1 MAIMMNGTIEL
12 ERLEI
17 DCIVG
22 ILPFE
27 RKTPQ
32 KVFLD
37 ISMDLDFSAAA
48 ASENVSDTVDYTAIA
63 QELTQLVKER
73 RYQLIETMAVEC
85 ADLVLERHHAVPRV
99 AIAVHKPAAVPQARD
114 TVVRFERRR

>member
-1 MAIMMNGTIEL
+1 MAIMTNGTIEL

-32 KVFLD
+32 KIFLD
-37 ISMDLDFSAAA
+37 VSMDLDFLVP
-48 ASENVSDTVDYTAIA
+48 ASSEDVSDTVDYTAVA

-85 ADLVLERHHAVPRV
+85 ADLVLERHTGVSRA

>member
-1 MAIMMNGTIEL
+1 MIGTIEL

-27 RKTPQ
+27 RTTEQ

-37 ISMDLDFSAAA
+37 VSMDLDFAPAA
-48 ASENVSDTVDYTAIA
+48 ASEQVSDTVDYTEIA
-63 QELTQLVKER
+63 RDLTELVR
-73 RYQLIETMAVEC
+73 SSRYQLIETMAVEC
-85 ADLVLERHHAVPRV
+85 SRLVLERHPVVQRAAVS
-99 AIAVHKPAAVPQARD
+99 VHKPAAVPQARD
-114 TVVRFERRR
+114 TVVRFEMRR

>member
-1 MAIMMNGTIEL
+1 MTGTIEL
-12 ERLEI
+12 DRLEI

-27 RKTPQ
+27 RVTEQ

-37 ISMDLDFSAAA
+37 VSMEIDFGPAA
-48 ASENVSDTVDYTAIA
+48 ASEDVANTVDYTVVSR
-63 QELTQLVKER
+63 ELTELVRES

-85 ADLVLERHHAVPRV
+85 AQLVLDRHQIIDRV
-99 AIAVHKPAAVPQARD
+99 SIAVHKPAAVPQARD
-114 TVVRFERRR
+114 TVVRFGMNR

>member
-1 MAIMMNGTIEL
+1 MTGTIEL

-27 RKTPQ
+27 RENEQ
-32 KVFLD
+32 KIFVD
-37 ISMDLDFSAAA
+37 VSMEIDFGPAS
-48 ASENVSDTVDYTAIA
+48 ASEDIQDTIDYTAIA
-63 QELTQLVKER
+63 RELAELVRER

-85 ADLVLERHHAVPRV
+85 ANLVLARHPMVVRSWI
-99 AIAVHKPAAVPQARD
+99 AIHKPAAVPQARD
-114 TVVRFERRR
+114 TIVRFGRSR

>member
-1 MAIMMNGTIEL
+1 MMNFGIIEL
-12 ERLEI
+12 EKLEV

-27 RKTPQ
+27 RVKEQ

-37 ISMDLDFSAAA
+37 VSMEIDFQVP
-48 ASENVSDTVDYTAIA
+48 ASTEQVEDTIDYTFIS
-63 QELTQLVKER
+63 QELTDLVKTS

-85 ADLVLERHHAVPRV
+85 ADLILDRHPLVQRV
-99 AIAVHKPAAVPQARD
+99 SVAVHKPAAVPMAKD
-114 TVVRFERRR
+114 TVVKYGKHR